1 MSSNASLSIL
11 QDLIRVIVDPKWDS
25 RFVVL
30 SKATRLSWTIQ
41 LGLISEDTRWW
52 GATWKDAEIRRM
64 ASVDTIRDAFVQGDL
79 RIEKWDEDTL
89 GAPLQITLCTSSS
102 NPLSFSL
109 NELGSVES
117 SSKAMQ
123 VLYEIATHAQK
134 GACTFKPGEETLAS
148 KEREA
153 QLERQVK
160 SHEQTISNLRAQ
172 IQKLQA
178 VANADR
184 EYSPPPLSA
193 PGRAQATVA
202 IPKATKGRSLA
213 NPTKKVRRVE
223 ELEWED

>member
-1 MSSNASLSIL
+1 MSLSVL
-11 QDLIRVIVDPKWDS
+11 QDLIRVIVDPKSDS

-41 LGLISEDTRWW
+41 LGLISEDIRWW
-52 GATWKDAEIRRM
+52 GATWKDIEVKKM
-64 ASVDTIRDAFVQGDL
+64 ATVDSIKDAFVQGDL
-79 RIEKWDEDTL
+79 QIEKWDEDVP
-89 GAPLQITLCTSSS
+89 GNPLQITLCASS
-102 NPLSFSL
+102 NNPISLSL

-134 GACTFKPGEETLAS
+134 GGCTFKPGEDTLALR
-148 KEREA
+148 EREA

-160 SHEQTISNLRAQ
+160 SHEQIISNLRAQ
-172 IQKLQA
+172 LQKLQTTA
-178 VANADR
+178 ESSR
-184 EYSPPPLSA
+184 TSSPPP
-193 PGRAQATVA
+193 PNRAQVTVTL
-202 IPKATKGRSLA
+202 PKSTKGRSLA